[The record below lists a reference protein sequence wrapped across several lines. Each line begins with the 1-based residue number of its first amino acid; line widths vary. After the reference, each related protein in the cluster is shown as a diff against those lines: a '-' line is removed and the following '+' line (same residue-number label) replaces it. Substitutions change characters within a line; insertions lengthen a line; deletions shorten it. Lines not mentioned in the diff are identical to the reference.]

1 MEVESM
7 ITYYSIMFAITAII
21 FTYFLCRY
29 ENRKTNYYYVSLII
43 LMVASNAGYL
53 AVALSKTVEE
63 AVLGTK
69 ILYLGAC
76 FVQPV
81 TLSLICTLANFKIN
95 SLLNILNYGPG
106 LIVYAMVLSIGY
118 SSIYYENVY
127 IKTYGDATVVGH
139 TYGIGHSVFYVVLIC
154 HTLVEVGLIAYALG
168 KKRAISRKN
177 LIGLLAIEI
186 VNIYI
191 FVMGT
196 IISSSVEVMPI
207 TYACSSIILVYMYQ
221 RGLKYNF
228 EDNVM
233 NAQKEI
239 KNAYIMFDERMNFL
253 GANEV
258 AEEIFPQ
265 LKESVVDSHLD
276 NGIESQNI
284 IGWIYKCQEEGI
296 KTFEYKTQNAHYDCE
311 VRYLYHNDQFCGYM
325 IEMRDNTDSW
335 KYGNLLSSHNEELQ
349 REIEKQMSISEELR
363 IAKIEAESANEA
375 KSQFL
380 ARMSHEIRT
389 PINAVMGMN
398 DIIIRDSK
406 EEEIK
411 KRAFDIKSAT
421 NTLLGLI
428 NEILD
433 SSKIDAG
440 MMEIIPESYE
450 MASFLNDLYNMV
462 YVKAKSKNLK
472 LIFDIDPNLPREC
485 YGDDIRI
492 KQVLVNLLSNAVKY
506 TSEGSVTLHLSCDI
520 VGSHIWLHYKV
531 IDTGVGI
538 KEEDFKKLFGKFE
551 RIEESKHRN
560 IEGTG
565 LGLNIAYRLLSL
577 MGSEL
582 KVKSEYQ
589 KGSEFYFDIKQKI
602 VDIEPLGEFEKS
614 LKIVEES
621 ENYQM
626 SFVAPDAKVL
636 VVDDN
641 EMNRSVFKG
650 ILEPTQVQVYE
661 ASSGEECIAM
671 LQNRKFHMV
680 FLDHM
685 MPGLDGIET
694 FHIIKKKKLC
704 EETPVIMFT
713 ANVMTGE
720 RERYLNLGFKNFL
733 AKPISADLLEEMVVK
748 YLPKELV
755 QEKAILKTAEK
766 NQDIENLPILEEFDF
781 KYAMGMLRSE
791 ELLMQSLAN
800 FRDLLKYIPEK
811 LEYLMASI
819 EDEAG
824 LNAYRIE
831 VHALKGTAATVG
843 ALLLSKLAR
852 ILEVAAANGEIEK
865 IHTLQPILLEE
876 IEKHLERVETL
887 FPEERKEI
895 ESIELLS
902 SYLDMLYMGVAQGDY
917 DTADFM
923 MEELKKYRYSEEIQ
937 DLIDELTGQVLN
949 LEMSNAMETIEKIK
963 NSL

>member
-1 MEVESM
+1 M
-7 ITYYSIMFAITAII
+7 IAYYSIMFAITAII
-21 FTYFLCRY
+21 FLYFLCRY
-29 ENRKTNYYYVSLII
+29 ENRKTNFYYVCLVI
-43 LMVASNAGYL
+43 LMLASNAGYL

-63 AVLGTK
+63 AILGTK

-81 TLSLICTLANFKIN
+81 TLSMICTLANFKMN
-95 SLLNILNYGPG
+95 PLLKVLNFGPG
-106 LIVYAMVLSIGY
+106 FLVYAMVLTIGY
-118 SSIYYENVY
+118 SDIYYESVY
-127 IKTYGDATVVGH
+127 IKSYGDATVIGH
-139 TYGIGHSVFYVVLIC
+139 SYGIGHTIFYVVLIC
-154 HTLVEVGLIAYALG
+154 HTLVEVGLIVYALG
-168 KKRAISRKN
+168 KKRTISRKN

-191 FVMGT
+191 FIIGR

-207 TYACSSIILVYMYQ
+207 TYACTSIIAVIMYQ

-253 GANEV
+253 GANAV

-265 LKESVVDSHLD
+265 LKESIVDRPLD
-276 NGIESQNI
+276 NEIAAQNI
-284 IGWIYKCQEEGI
+284 IGWIYKCQDEGI
-296 KTFEYKTQNAHYDCE
+296 KTFEYQTQEAHYDCE
-311 VRYLYHNDQFCGYM
+311 IRYLYHHNQLCGYM
-325 IEMRDNTDSW
+325 VEMRDNTDSW
-335 KYGNLLSSHNEELQ
+335 KYWNLLSSHNEELQ

-363 IAKIEAESANEA
+363 VAKIEAESANEA

-398 DIIIRDSK
+398 DIIIRDSRD
-406 EEEIK
+406 EEIK
-411 KRAFDIKSAT
+411 KRAFDIKSAA

-440 MMEIIPESYE
+440 MMEIIPERYE

-462 YVKAKSKNLK
+462 HEKAKSKNLE
-472 LIFDIDPNLPREC
+472 LNFEIDPNLPSEC

-520 VGSHIWLHYKV
+520 IGSNVWMHYKV
-531 IDTGVGI
+531 IDTGAGI

-551 RIEESKHRN
+551 RIEESKNRN

-577 MGSEL
+577 MESEL

-602 VDIEPLGEFEKS
+602 VDVEPLGDFEKS
-614 LKIVEES
+614 LKIAED
-621 ENYQM
+621 YQI
-626 SFVAPDAKVL
+626 SFVAPEARVL

-650 ILEPTQVQVYE
+650 ILEPTQIQVYE
-661 ASSGEECIAM
+661 AASGEECIAM
-671 LQNRKFHMV
+671 LQNQKFHML

-685 MPGLDGIET
+685 MPGLDGVET
-694 FHIIKKKKLC
+694 FAIIKKKKLC
-704 EETPVIMFT
+704 KETPVIMFT

-720 RERYLNLGFKNFL
+720 RERYLSLGFENFL
-733 AKPISADLLEEMVVK
+733 AKPITADLLEEMVLK
-748 YLPKELV
+748 YLPQELV
-755 QEKAILKTAEK
+755 KEGTAQKSVERSLE
-766 NQDIENLPILEEFDF
+766 IENLPMLEEFDF
-781 KYAMGMLRSE
+781 KYALGMLKSE

-800 FRDLLKYIPEK
+800 FKDLLKYIPGK
-811 LEYLMASI
+811 LEQLMAKI
-819 EDEAG
+819 EGEEG
-824 LNAYRIE
+824 LKNYRIE

-852 ILEVAAANGEIEK
+852 MIEVAAANGEIEK
-865 IHTLQPILLEE
+865 IQTLQPLLLEE
-876 IEKHLERVETL
+876 IGKHLERVETL
-887 FPEERKEI
+887 FPEEKQEC
-895 ESIELLS
+895 ESPELLC
-902 SYLDMLYMGVAQGDY
+902 SYLDMLHMGVSQGDY
-917 DTADFM
+917 DAADFV
-923 MEELKKYRYSEEIQ
+923 MEELKKYRYSKEIQ
-937 DLIDELTGQVLN
+937 DLINELAGQVMN
-949 LEMSNAMETIEKIK
+949 LEMSNALETIEKIK
-963 NSL
+963 SNL

>member
-1 MEVESM
+1 M
-7 ITYYSIMFAITAII
+7 ITYYSIMFVITAII

-29 ENRKTNYYYVSLII
+29 ENRRTNYYYVCLVI
-43 LMVASNAGYL
+43 LMLASNAGYL

-81 TLSLICTLANFKIN
+81 TLSLICTLADFKAN
-95 SLLNILNYGPG
+95 PLFNILNFGPG
-106 LIVYAMVLSIGY
+106 LIVYTMVLSIGY
-118 SSIYYENVY
+118 SDIYYEDVY
-127 IKTYGDATVVGH
+127 IKTYGNATVMGH
-139 TYGIGHSVFYVVLIC
+139 NYGIGHSIFYGVLIC

-191 FVMGT
+191 FAMGS

-207 TYACSSIILVYMYQ
+207 TYACSSIILVFMYQ
-221 RGLKYNF
+221 RDLKYNF

-233 NAQKEI
+233 NAQNEI
-239 KNAYIMFDERMNFL
+239 KNAYIMFDGRMNFL

-258 AEEIFPQ
+258 AKEIFPQ

-276 NGIESQNI
+276 NGIETQNI
-284 IGWIYKCQEEGI
+284 IDWIYKCQEEGT
-296 KTFEYKTQNAHYDCE
+296 KTFEYQTQNAHYDCE

-325 IEMRDNTDSW
+325 IAMRDNTDSW

-380 ARMSHEIRT
+380 ARVSHEIRT

-462 YVKAKSKNLK
+462 YEKAKSKNLK
-472 LIFDIDPNLPREC
+472 LIFDIDPNLPCEC

-506 TSEGSVTLHLSCDI
+506 TSGGSVTLHLSCDI
-520 VGSHIWLHYKV
+520 IGSYIMMHYKV

-551 RIEESKHRN
+551 RIEESKHRD

-565 LGLNIAYRLLSL
+565 LGLNIAYRLLNL

-582 KVKSEYQ
+582 NVKSEYQ

-621 ENYQM
+621 EDYQM

-641 EMNRSVFKG
+641 EMNRTVFKG

-661 ASSGEECIAM
+661 AASGEECIAM
-671 LQNRKFHMV
+671 LQNHKFHML

-694 FHIIKKKKLC
+694 FHIIKKKRLC

-755 QEKAILKTAEK
+755 KEGAIHKTAEK
-766 NQDIENLPILEEFDF
+766 KQAIESLPMLEEFDF
-781 KYAMGMLRSE
+781 EYAIGMLRSE
-791 ELLMQSLAN
+791 ELLLQSLAN
-800 FRDLLKYIPEK
+800 FRDLLKYLPEK
-811 LEYLMASI
+811 LEHLASSI

-843 ALLLSKLAR
+843 ALLLSKFAR
-852 ILEVAAANGEIEK
+852 MIEVAATNGEIEK
-865 IHTLQPILLEE
+865 IQILQPILLEE
-876 IEKHLERVETL
+876 MEKHLERVETL
-887 FPEERKEI
+887 FPDERKKI

-902 SYLDMLYMGVAQGDY
+902 SYLDMLYIGVSQGDY

-923 MEELKKYRYSEEIQ
+923 MEELKKYRYPKEIQ
-937 DLIDELTGQVLN
+937 DLIDGLTGQVLN